1 MHPARSTYGFVSV
14 LLSIALG
21 ALVLLGPGHA
31 RAADWLVFLV
41 DRSNSIDDGELRLQR
56 EAYMRLLSDPQ
67 VIDALG
73 PTQVAIIEF
82 DSDTHLM
89 VNWTDAA
96 TAARRYRRNATMGQR
111 SQTGIGAALARA
123 IRMLADKPGRLVVDV
138 SGDGEENVNKWQLK
152 RARAAAAKLAVEVN
166 GLAIPSKRH
175 PELPT
180 YYSQYVANG
189 FVVQVERGGDFYGAL
204 KRKLLFEVAGA
215 RPIPQQSA
223 ASVE

>member
-1 MHPARSTYGFVSV
+1 MRSARSTSGFS
-14 LLSIALG
+14 LAFLALALG
-21 ALVLLGPGHA
+21 ALVLLGAGHA
-31 RAADWLVFLV
+31 RAADWLIFLV

-56 EAYMRLLSDPQ
+56 EAYVRLLSDPQ

-89 VNWTDAA
+89 VDWTDAA
-96 TAARRYRRNATMGQR
+96 TAARRYRRNATKGQR

-123 IRMLADKPGRLVVDV
+123 VQMLADKPGRLVVDI

-166 GLAIPSKRH
+166 GLAIPSERH
-175 PELPT
+175 PELPA
-180 YYSQYVANG
+180 YYSRYVTNG
-189 FVVQVERGGDFYGAL
+189 FVVEVQRGGDFYGAL
-204 KRKLLFEVAGA
+204 KRKLLFEVAGLM
-215 RPIPQQSA
+215 PIERQDA
-223 ASVE
+223 AGDR

>member
-1 MHPARSTYGFVSV
+1 MLPARSTSGFISIV
-14 LLSIALG
+14 LACALG
-21 ALVLLGPGHA
+21 ATVIVGVGCA
-31 RAADWLVFLV
+31 QAADWLVFLV

-56 EAYMRLLSDPQ
+56 EAYVRLLSDPQ

-96 TAARRYRRNATMGQR
+96 TAARRYRRNATSGQR
-111 SQTGIGAALARA
+111 GQTGIGAALARA
-123 IRMLADKPGRLVVDV
+123 VQMLADKPGRLVVDI

-175 PELPT
+175 PELSA
-180 YYSQYVANG
+180 YYSRYVANG

-204 KRKLLFEVAGA
+204 KRKLLFEVAGLT
-215 RPIPQQSA
+215 PIHQRGA
-223 ASVE
+223 ADDE